1 MFISLGEIAM
11 AGPVKDDRFARRSL
25 MPGRSDEP
33 VRRHSILKGREGLL
47 WQRTTRAQ
55 VRQIVLAARKFDVA
69 ERQPGER
76 NGPLGHV
83 ALEVLDYLANLIDW
97 RTGRLD
103 PAITHLMEKLKRSR
117 DAIVR
122 ALDALRRHGF
132 LDWQRRYKPT
142 GNEGRGPQVQ
152 QTSNAYRLHLPERA
166 RRLLG
171 RLLQQPPL
179 PDDHSHAQ
187 EQRKA
192 EAAAYRASLSLAEVA
207 RHEVDDDGL
216 AAVLARLGEHVQRE
230 SAKQT
235 ESSSKD
241 ISYRDRSM
249 RDAESTL
256 SGR

>member
-1 MFISLGEIAM
+1 MFVSLGEIAM
-11 AGPVKDDRFARRSL
+11 AGPVSNDQDGRCSL
-25 MPGRSDEP
+25 MPGRTGEP

-47 WQRTTRAQ
+47 WQRTSRSQ
-55 VRQIVLAARKFDVA
+55 MRQIVLAARKFDIA

-83 ALEVLDYLANLIDW
+83 ALEVLDYLTNLIDW

-103 PAITHLMEKLKRSR
+103 PAITHLMDKLKRSR

-132 LDWQRRYKPT
+132 LDWQRRYEPT
-142 GNEGRGPQVQ
+142 GNEGRGPQVR

-171 RLLQQPPL
+171 RLLQQPPQ

-187 EQRKA
+187 EQRRA
-192 EAAAYRASLSLAEVA
+192 DAAAYRASLPLAELA
-207 RHEVDDDGL
+207 RHEVDDDEL
-216 AAVLARLGEHVQRE
+216 AAVLARLGECVQRE
-230 SAKQT
+230 SAKRS
-235 ESSSKD
+235 ESLARD

-249 RDAESTL
+249 KDAESA